1 MSKVTF
7 EFDEDENR
15 SDINVIVNRYKL
27 ISALEDLDTLYRNLY
42 NGKIYDP
49 DNIVYITK
57 DNRIATEEDY
67 KEAQDRGKPLSGKG
81 YYIKQDWIENKLDDI
96 LQDVRQILNDYLY

>member
-7 EFDEDENR
+7 EFDEDKNR

-57 DNRIATEEDY
+57 DSRIATEEDY
-67 KEAQDRGKPLSGKG
+67 KEAQDRGKPLSGLG

-96 LQDVRQILNDYLY
+96 LQNVRQTLNDYLY